1 MSVPFGGHP
10 TFDRFVEWAKENGCT
25 VETKVRTDPSGRA
38 FTSVEMINPKGGRA
52 AMIASDVMERLVPSQ
67 VAYLQRRLAI
77 KTPFAATPEHADP
90 TQTEYVQQDG
100 MPFDPARKG
109 EGKTPQ
115 S

>member
-10 TFDRFVEWAKENGCT
+10 TLDRFIEWAKENGCT

-38 FTSVEMINPKGGRA
+38 FTSVEMKNPKGGRA
-52 AMIASDVMERLVPSQ
+52 AMVVSDTDERLVPSQ

-77 KTPFAATPEHADP
+77 KTPFAATPEQPDP
-90 TQTEYVQQDG
+90 AKTEYVQAGDG
-100 MPFDPARKG
+100 KS
-109 EGKTPQ
+109 Q